1 MFSSS
6 KFTFS
11 ISIYYIPE
19 PEKKSK
25 CNLII
30 YSGSSE
36 DSIRKLTNEIHKRWL
51 NILRSNEKDYLI
63 IFYFNFILVYFPTLT
78 LKALIIIPIMFSNKI
93 HNIKELLEDF
103 GLTVVI
109 I

>member
-1 MFSSS
+1 M
-6 KFTFS
+6 
-11 ISIYYIPE
+11 
-19 PEKKSK
+19 
-25 CNLII
+25 

-36 DSIRKLTNEIHKRWL
+36 DSIKLINCNKCNNEWSNEIYKRWL

-63 IFYFNFILVYFPTLT
+63 IFYFNFILVYYSTLT
-78 LKALIIIPIMFSNKI
+78 LKTLIIKPIMFSDKI

-109 I
+109 IYEG

>member
-1 MFSSS
+1 M
-6 KFTFS
+6 
-11 ISIYYIPE
+11 
-19 PEKKSK
+19 
-25 CNLII
+25 II

-36 DSIRKLTNEIHKRWL
+36 DSIRKLTNEIHKSWL

-63 IFYFNFILVYFPTLT
+63 IFYFNFILVYFSTLT

-109 I
+109 IYEG